1 MFHLYS
7 KPDGTF
13 AHKVSDMPIF
23 ELDKK
28 ICLFDISVS
37 LASEMIKNQYF
48 LFVSRRDHNS
58 PTILNSQLNKIA
70 CNLLEVQTKCQLLQ
84 SVYMF

>member
-7 KPDGTF
+7 KPDGAF
-13 AHKVSDMPIF
+13 AHKVSDMPF
-23 ELDKK
+23 FLLDKMFC
-28 ICLFDISVS
+28 IFDISVS
-37 LASEMIKNQYF
+37 LTSEMIKNQDF

-70 CNLLEVQTKCQLLQ
+70 VLEVQTKCQLLQ
-84 SVYMF
+84 SVYIF

>member
-7 KPDGTF
+7 KPDGAF

-23 ELDKK
+23 LLDKK

-37 LASEMIKNQYF
+37 LTSEMIKNQDF
-48 LFVSRRDHNS
+48 FVCFKKRSQFSHNS
-58 PTILNSQLNKIA
+58 EQSTKQNS
-70 CNLLEVQTKCQLLQ
+70 
-84 SVYMF
+84 M